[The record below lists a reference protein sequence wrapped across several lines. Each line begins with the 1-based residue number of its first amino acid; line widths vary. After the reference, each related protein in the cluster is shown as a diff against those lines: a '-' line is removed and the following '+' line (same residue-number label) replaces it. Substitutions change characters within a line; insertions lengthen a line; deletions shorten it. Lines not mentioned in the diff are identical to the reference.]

1 MPNEH
6 VSAELE
12 ARLSKYP
19 IKKIPSSDGR
29 RTVEV
34 RYDAQTGRVWELD
47 ANQRPTGRYGTVQK
61 NLFSEEPSAEA
72 TASTKESEETPS
84 SGSDNLTADAGNEC
98 DDEDRSDIP
107 VDETTGEVIGD
118 IPPEL
123 LKAIEEANELE
134 NTDEAKE
141 NESEQ
146 QQGHTQLPQLNKK
159 AITAAI
165 VLGIILVILFPFM
178 KAARIVHEN
187 TQTETTAPA
196 QISTTSIPDITDQQK
211 TEVPSKAEPETS
223 AASYVNVLS
232 LKNNKIP
239 GDTIRERDLEV
250 TKLTESEYRMI
261 SS

>member
-72 TASTKESEETPS
+72 TASTKESEEIPS
-84 SGSDNLTADAGNEC
+84 SGSENLTADAGNEY

-123 LKAIEEANELE
+123 LKAIEEANEQE

-141 NESEQ
+141 NDSEQ

-165 VLGIILVILFPFM
+165 VLGIILVILL
-178 KAARIVHEN
+178 KWVNHE
-187 TQTETTAPA
+187 E
-196 QISTTSIPDITDQQK
+196 
-211 TEVPSKAEPETS
+211 
-223 AASYVNVLS
+223 
-232 LKNNKIP
+232 
-239 GDTIRERDLEV
+239 
-250 TKLTESEYRMI
+250 
-261 SS
+261 